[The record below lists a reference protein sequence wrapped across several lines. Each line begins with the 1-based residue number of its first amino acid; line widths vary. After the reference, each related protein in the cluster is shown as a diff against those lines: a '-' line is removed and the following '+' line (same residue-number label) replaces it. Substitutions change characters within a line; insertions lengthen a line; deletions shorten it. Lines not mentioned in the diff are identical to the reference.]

1 MTWAPV
7 KEGVGNQAT
16 NHARVVERSNRLRL
30 EAHRR
35 RSSRTRLLS
44 ARATLQASS
53 LKARRGLPP
62 ISDLILGVCTYG
74 EEGGGASCGA
84 PAAAAAAPPACGK
97 ATLRVGLL
105 WLHALCVKL
114 FRPSRDEKNRNA
126 QRTLMIAAL

>member
-74 EEGGGASCGA
+74 GRGGGASCG
-84 PAAAAAAPPACGK
+84 AAAAPPACGK